1 MIEVKQMEKKESLK
15 EEIEQ
20 EEADRTTAFNGKRNI
35 FWK

>member
-1 MIEVKQMEKKESLK
+1 MEKKSLK

-35 FWK
+35 FRK